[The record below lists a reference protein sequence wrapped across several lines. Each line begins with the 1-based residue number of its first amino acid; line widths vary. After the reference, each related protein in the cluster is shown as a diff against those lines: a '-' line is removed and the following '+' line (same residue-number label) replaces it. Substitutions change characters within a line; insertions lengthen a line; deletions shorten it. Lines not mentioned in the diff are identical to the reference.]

1 MSSLPASLLIDVNA
15 SERASSNAYARSS
28 PPTADQPRL
37 RHSSESLQGSALLSR
52 LGLSGEYFPAVES
65 ANQIGGA
72 LDAELAQRCGR
83 QARAVPLVAND
94 DHAQVCAVCLG
105 NMVRSGG
112 VQPPLQDVAVDD
124 QRPRQF
130 PIALPLL
137 DRTCIDHQ
145 APAATSDA
153 RLAGSTRSRPDRTSS
168 SRTST
173 AARPTMTILQ
183 SQTS

>member
-15 SERASSNAYARSS
+15 SERASSNAYTRSS
-28 PPTADQPRL
+28 PPTADQPR
-37 RHSSESLQGSALLSR
+37 QGSALLSR

-130 PIALPLL
+130 PIALRPMTRPRRRVHAWPGRHRRPWKLP
-137 DRTCIDHQ
+137 
-145 APAATSDA
+145 APAGTGLYTLELATKL
-153 RLAGSTRSRPDRTSS
+153 RKL
-168 SRTST
+168 
-173 AARPTMTILQ
+173 
-183 SQTS
+183 